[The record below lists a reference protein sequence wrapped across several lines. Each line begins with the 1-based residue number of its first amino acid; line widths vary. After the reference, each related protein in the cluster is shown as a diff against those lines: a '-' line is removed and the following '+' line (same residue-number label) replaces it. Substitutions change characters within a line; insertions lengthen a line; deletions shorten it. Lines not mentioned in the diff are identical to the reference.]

1 MQKDL
6 RLFSRLALITIV
18 AVYFLILVGAS
29 VRATGAGMGCPDWP
43 LCFGQVVPPM
53 SEAQLPPDWR
63 VTYADRGYDT
73 APFDPVK
80 TWTEYLNRLTG
91 VVIGLLSI
99 ATAVAS
105 WRLRRIDPLIPIG
118 AIGGL
123 LMVCFNGWVGSQVV
137 ASNLRPVMISMHM
150 LGAFFVQMFLILALV
165 RARAQEASEF
175 AAGLPSWMPRLVLI
189 SLVALTLQIF
199 LGIQIRESVDVI
211 SRLTTEV
218 NRDEWIEHV
227 PWIFYIHRSY
237 SWVILLLV
245 VSILWRVMVHARRIH
260 SGEGSSALRGVL
272 KVTVGLVAFEMLLG
286 GALNHLGFP
295 LLAQPVHLLTAH
307 LIFGALWQVWVM
319 GYVAR
324 RMKAQAVQSPFSGS
338 QSRPVAA
345 TAAPM

>member
-1 MQKDL
+1 MQNDL
-6 RLFSRLALITIV
+6 KLFSRLALITII

-43 LCFGQVVPPM
+43 LCFGQIVPPM

-99 ATAVAS
+99 ATAVVS
-105 WRLRRIDPLIPIG
+105 WRLRRIDPIIPLG

-137 ASNLRPVMISMHM
+137 ASNLRPVMISLHM

-165 RARAQEASEF
+165 RARAQEASAF
-175 AAGLPSWMPRLVLI
+175 AAGLPRWMPRLVLI
-189 SLVALTLQIF
+189 TLVALTIQIF

-211 SRLTTEV
+211 SRLTTDL
-218 NRDEWIEHV
+218 NREEWIEHV

-245 VSILWRVMVHARRIH
+245 VGILWRVIAHARQLGPD
-260 SGEGSSALRGVL
+260 SGSAGLRQVL
-272 KVTVGLVAFEMLLG
+272 YVTVGLVAFEMLLG

-295 LLAQPVHLLTAH
+295 LVAQPVHLLTAH

-324 RMKAQAVQSPFSGS
+324 RMQGQTGKVPNSSS
-338 QSRPVAA
+338 QSRPATA
-345 TAAPM
+345 TAAL